1 VGDEAHLGSKDLSH
15 QGAAPSRGAIG
26 WLRIGMGL
34 ALRLLCVRRVQSRVR
49 ADSVELTEQAL
60 GAPLWNRRT
69 HLQDAEDGKKDS

>member
-1 VGDEAHLGSKDLSH
+1 
-15 QGAAPSRGAIG
+15 
-26 WLRIGMGL
+26 MGL

-60 GAPLWNRRT
+60 GAPLWNRQT